1 VSALVA
7 IEQPAIANA
16 ESEAALC
23 GALMQENALID
34 QIADGL
40 SPEDFSD
47 QLFGRIFAAIVQERS
62 LGRHAN
68 PVTLKRYFLDDP
80 AMAELGGPSFLAQLT
95 GSLIVGAKDFAWTIR
110 DLSQK
115 RKLVEGLTEA
125 IRAARMTE
133 ASVDEVAAMAEA
145 TLAAS
150 SDAKEASSQSTA
162 AQALGKLVA
171 GLNDH
176 ERGVFCGIAPI
187 DAQLGPILPKQLV
200 ILAGRPAMGKSSVAS
215 TYALSA
221 AAKGHGTLFVSL
233 EMSEEELSE
242 RIACDLCFDGP
253 VQVPYSAVTG
263 RCVTTEQYRAISRA
277 GEMIER
283 LPLRIE
289 DRASI
294 TLSRLNATV
303 RRTKRRMAADNQKLE
318 LVIVDYLQLVRS
330 DRKNVDRY
338 EEVSEVSR
346 GLKALAKE
354 HGVGVL
360 ALAQLSRNVEQRH
373 DKRPIMADLRDSG
386 QIEQDADA
394 IMFLFRP
401 EYYLQ
406 QEEPGEAD
414 SRRADWEAKMAEN
427 AGQIEFIVAKRR
439 RGRTGTSFGRYY
451 GAFQAVRGV
460 E

>member
-1 VSALVA
+1 MLAMV
-7 IEQPAIANA
+7 EQPAIANA
-16 ESEAALC
+16 DSEAALC
-23 GALMQENALID
+23 GALMQENELID
-34 QIADGL
+34 QVADGL
-40 SPEDFSD
+40 RPEDFSD
-47 QLFGRIFAAIVQERS
+47 QLFGRIFSAIVQERS
-62 LGRHAN
+62 HGRHAN

-80 AMAELGGPSFLAQLT
+80 AMAEVGGTGFLAQLT
-95 GSLIVGAKDFAWTIR
+95 AQPAVIVGAKDFAWEIR

-133 ASVDEVAAMAEA
+133 ANVDEVAAMAEA
-145 TLAAS
+145 ALAGAS
-150 SDAKEASSQSTA
+150 DDKEAQCQSTA
-162 AQALGKLVA
+162 AQALGKLLK
-171 GLNDH
+171 GLEER
-176 ERGVFCGIAPI
+176 ERGVFSGIAPI
-187 DAQLGPILPKQLV
+187 DIQLGPVMPKQLV
-200 ILAGRPAMGKSSVAS
+200 IIAGRPAMGKSSVAS

-221 AAKGHGTLFVSL
+221 AAKGHGTLFISL

-242 RIACDLCFDGP
+242 RIACDLCFDGA

-263 RCVTTEQYRAISRA
+263 RSLSGEQYRAIVRA
-277 GEMIER
+277 AEQIDR

-289 DRASI
+289 DRASV
-294 TLSRLNATV
+294 TLSRLNAIV
-303 RRTKRRMAADNQKLE
+303 RRTKRRMAADGQPLE

-354 HGVGVL
+354 HGVGVI
-360 ALAQLSRNVEQRH
+360 ALAQLSRAVEQRH

-401 EYYLQ
+401 EYYLL
-406 QEEPGEAD
+406 QEEPGVDDPKRDA
-414 SRRADWEAKMAEN
+414 WEGEMQRLVGEI
-427 AGQIEFIVAKRR
+427 QFIVAKRR
-439 RGRTGTSFGRYY
+439 RGRTGTSKGVYY

>member
-1 VSALVA
+1 M

-80 AMAELGGPSFLAQLT
+80 AMAELGGPGFLAQLT
-95 GSLIVGAKDFAWTIR
+95 GSDTLRIGAKDFAWTIR

-145 TLAAS
+145 TLAGT
-150 SDAKEASSQSTA
+150 SDDKEASTQSTA
-162 AQALGKLVA
+162 GQALKKMLGNL
-171 GLNDH
+171 GQT
-176 ERGVFCGIAPI
+176 ERRIFSGIAPI
-187 DAQLGPILPKQLV
+187 DHQLGPILPKQLV
-200 ILAGRPAMGKSSVAS
+200 IVAGRPAMGKSSVAS
-215 TYALSA
+215 SYALA
-221 AAKGHGTLFVSL
+221 AALRGHGTLFVSL

-253 VQVPYSAVTG
+253 VQVPYSAVTSG
-263 RCVTTEQYRAISRA
+263 IVSMPQRRAITEAAER
-277 GEMIER
+277 IDR

-289 DRASI
+289 DRASV
-294 TLSRLNATV
+294 TLSRLNAIV
-303 RRTKRRMAADNQKLE
+303 RRTIRRMKADGQNLE

-354 HGVGVL
+354 HGVGVI
-360 ALAQLSRNVEQRH
+360 ALAQLSRAVEQRH

-401 EYYLQ
+401 EYYLL
-406 QEEPGEAD
+406 QEEPGETDA
-414 SRRADWEAKMAEN
+414 RRGEWEAKFQEH
-427 AGQIEFIVAKRR
+427 AGVIQFIVAKRR
-439 RGRTGTSFGRYY
+439 RGRTGTSVGRYY
-451 GAFQAVRGV
+451 GEFQAVRAI
-460 E
+460 